1 MSNKKNA
8 LPRAGGG
15 LTYIGAGAALENV
28 PARDLAEA
36 DINTLADRWAQDP
49 GATRDALLASGLY
62 DVAPASDAPESE
74 A

>member
-1 MSNKKNA
+1 MSDKKKA
-8 LPRAGGG
+8 PTLARG

-36 DINTLADRWAQDP
+36 DITTLADRWAQDP
-49 GATRDALLASGLY
+49 GVTRAALLASGLY
-62 DVAPASDAPESE
+62 DAAPASDAPESE